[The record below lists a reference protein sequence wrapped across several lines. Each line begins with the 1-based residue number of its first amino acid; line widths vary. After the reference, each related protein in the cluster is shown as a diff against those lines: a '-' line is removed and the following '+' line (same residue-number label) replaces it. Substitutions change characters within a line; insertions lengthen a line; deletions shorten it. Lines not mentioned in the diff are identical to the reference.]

1 MPASDQDLT
10 EDETPAALES
20 SPFYILRDHIQGQRP
35 QGLTGPERTP
45 SSLPSGQ
52 PDPLGEFEEDDQ
64 PDTGRTVLSKPFNP
78 QEGMHKTRTRLAMG
92 LLILVG
98 VLALAPTIALIFGDG
113 LQFTTEDYREVNSMF
128 TPVIALASAAFGFF
142 FASDDRTRP

>member
-1 MPASDQDLT
+1 MSASDQDLT

-20 SPFYILRDHIQGQRP
+20 SPFYILRDHIQRQGRQRVAD
-35 QGLTGPERTP
+35 PEGAP
-45 SSLPSGQ
+45 SSPRSGQ
-52 PDPLGEFEEDDQ
+52 PQTLGEFEENDQ
-64 PDTGRTVLSKPFNP
+64 PDTGRTVVSKPFNP

-98 VLALAPTIALIFGDG
+98 VLALAPTIALIFGDR
-113 LQFTTEDYREVNSMF
+113 LHFTSEDYREVNSMF